1 MRISDVDVLI
11 VPGWSDS
18 PYDHWQSRWARNMK
32 TARRV
37 EQSDWLRPDK
47 ATWVASVLQAVSEAK
62 RPAVLV
68 GHSLGVA
75 TILHAADHVGRG
87 RVAGAFLVAPSDLDA
102 METWPRDEVPDLASP
117 DLLSPDLLSPD
128 LVSPDLASPDL
139 VSPEFI
145 NRDWA
150 AIAGSFAP
158 MPSTPLPFPARVIAS
173 SNDAFCSVERAQAL
187 SAAWGADVSIMADGG
202 HINSASG
209 HGPWPEGLLTF
220 GAFLKALTPAN

>member
-1 MRISDVDVLI
+1 MRISDVEILI

-18 PYDHWQSRWARNMK
+18 GPDHWQSRWARNMK

-47 ATWVASVLQAVSEAK
+47 NTWVAGVLKAVSETT

-75 TILHAADHVGRG
+75 TILHAADHVGRS

-102 METWPRDEVPDLASP
+102 LDTWPREEDPA
-117 DLLSPDLLSPD
+117 
-128 LVSPDLASPDL
+128 LVG
-139 VSPEFI
+139 
-145 NRDWA
+145 RDWV

-158 MPSTPLPFPARVIAS
+158 MPMNPLPFPARVIAG
-173 SNDAFCSVERAQAL
+173 SNDAFCTVERAQAL
-187 SAAWGADVSIMADGG
+187 GAAWGAEVSIMADGG

-220 GAFLKALTPAN
+220 GAFLKTLTPAH